1 VNPGEQIDHAR
12 GNPRPRVGFLQ
23 DFRRFFVRGLAALLP
38 TLITLWVLIKVW
50 DFLWENLGRVMVW
63 VVKWAW
69 LTFGHGFPP
78 AAYISRYWSEDKLQ
92 TRVVGVGLAILL
104 VYVLGVFVGNFI
116 GRQLYRLAEMT
127 VMRIPLVR
135 AIYPAVKQVTDFLLA
150 ERSGQFQTSRV
161 VAVEPHAK
169 GVWSIGLVT
178 GASGVRQ
185 LTDSLGQE
193 MVTIFIPSSPT
204 AFSGYVVVVP
214 KETVIDL
221 PLSVEEA
228 MRLLISGGVL
238 SPKASEPE
246 TLPVGRQDIPNALE
260 NSPAVSVPPDPSP
273 ASASRSG
280 LGAA

>member
-1 VNPGEQIDHAR
+1 VNPGDKIYDYAAD
-12 GNPRPRVGFLQ
+12 PRPRIGFLQ

-50 DFLWENLGRVMVW
+50 DFLWENLGRFMVL
-63 VVKWAW
+63 VVKWVW

-78 AAYISRYWSEDKLQ
+78 AGYINRYWSEDLIQ
-92 TRVVGVGLAILL
+92 TRVVGVGLAILV

-116 GRQLYRLAEMT
+116 GRQLYRLAELT

-178 GASGVRQ
+178 GAAGVGP

-204 AFSGYVVVVP
+204 AFSGYVVVVAR
-214 KETVIDL
+214 ETVIDL

-238 SPKASEPE
+238 SPRGSDPVK
-246 TLPVGRQDIPNALE
+246 LPPT
-260 NSPAVSVPPDPSP
+260 PAEAPQSQAGGAPVDPSVAP
-273 ASASRSG
+273 AQRSG